1 MSESTANLHEP
12 EQPGLFQRLPDTLFR
27 PLASQNRQ
35 LYWDLLLHLYEQF
48 FGPDAPPAPDDGYL
62 ARTVSI
68 DVERFISTREWFPP
82 EGEAP
87 VEDTPTARAGYLLRS
102 LIDAGWLT
110 EERIGVRNFLDMR
123 PTVQKFLELLK
134 QFAEEG
140 PQFIGGKVQ
149 LIYNQLLAVQADPA
163 GQAAGFHE
171 SAKQARALISMLKAT
186 NMRVREAMDLLSA
199 HESTADFVRAFFTD
213 YISNLYIRDYHELR
227 TENHPLKHRYEILQ
241 VVYAL
246 RDHQPAR
253 EALVSWYQSAFRT
266 ATREQAESLFERDV
280 GRFLVFGQIE
290 DHLDRLDNSVSRTT
304 LRALSYIQYK
314 IRTRDR
320 LDRLVDQSLKAFEFA
335 DGEKVSLYMPF
346 AMGPLFSEDAL
357 RAPKVAPAPAKRS
370 PIRTPVM
377 SAEMRALNELRKLV
391 TKNREVSAP
400 ELLVYLE
407 SQVPQGKIVNS
418 RQLSITNIKDLCL
431 FAALVRLTLASTV
444 TPLTRHKHVPLL
456 SALERRGIRLARV
469 PGEFTE
475 NEFLI
480 APAFEV
486 RR

>member
-1 MSESTANLHEP
+1 MMDSTASLQGD

-62 ARTVSI
+62 SRTVSI
-68 DVERFISTREWFPP
+68 DVERFVSTREWFTP
-82 EGEAP
+82 EGEVQ
-87 VEDTPTARAGYLLRS
+87 VEDTPTAKAGYLLRS

-123 PTVQKFLELLK
+123 PTVQKFLELIK

-163 GQAAGFHE
+163 SQAVGFHE
-171 SAKQARALISMLKAT
+171 SAKEARALISMLKAT
-186 NMRVREAMDLLSA
+186 NMRVREAMDLLST

-227 TENHPLKHRYEILQ
+227 TENHPLRHRYEILQ
-241 VVYAL
+241 VVYEL
-246 RDHQPAR
+246 RDQGPAR
-253 EALVSWYQSAFRT
+253 EALVSWYHSAFKT
-266 ATREQAESLFERDV
+266 TSREQAESLFERDV

-290 DHLDRLDNSVSRTT
+290 DHLDRLNNSVSRTT
-304 LRALSYIQYK
+304 RRALSYIQYK

-320 LDRLVDQSLKAFEFA
+320 LDRLIDQSLKAFEFA
-335 DGEKVSLYMPF
+335 DREQVPLYMPF
-346 AMGPLFSEDAL
+346 AMGPLFAEGAL
-357 RAPKVAPAPAKRS
+357 RPPKVAPAPVQRS

-377 SAEMRALNELRKLV
+377 SPEMRALNELRKIV

-400 ELLVYLE
+400 EVLAYLE
-407 SQVPQGKIVNS
+407 AQVPRGKIVS
-418 RQLSITNIKDLCL
+418 SKELKISSIKELCL
-431 FAALVRLTLASTV
+431 FAALARLTLASTV
-444 TPLTRHKHVPLL
+444 TPPSRHKHVPLL
-456 SALERRGIRLARV
+456 AALERRGIRLARV

-475 NEFLI
+475 NDYLI
-480 APAFEV
+480 APTFEV